1 MSGQKY
7 KALCAEVGQLTA
19 SHSRTI
25 DSMQKAEEK
34 LREAIA
40 LCPNRR
46 DAHGMIAQLMV
57 AHSADGAAKHYL
69 RTVELSVG
77 RDEMW
82 AKSVVMTFDHFLSK
96 RHEVSGLAPPAWW
109 TDETLKSYLSNAKE
123 LLPKCEW
130 RAVRAHAIVLSAPVY
145 AWVTWEVGARTA
157 DELLAAAD
165 SFQALAKLVAA
176 ARKGVY
182 PVPLGVEDMPLLEIS
197 DSDMKCYIALAL
209 QCRRLAS
216 EGGCTADEQRK
227 QLQLRERRREQVEQ
241 VADSTDEWI
250 DGWMDRER
258 KIDK

>member
-123 LLPKCEW
+123 RAIGRTRASRARPKT
-130 RAVRAHAIVLSAPVY
+130 VRL
-145 AWVTWEVGARTA
+145 
-157 DELLAAAD
+157 
-165 SFQALAKLVAA
+165 
-176 ARKGVY
+176 
-182 PVPLGVEDMPLLEIS
+182 
-197 DSDMKCYIALAL
+197 YIANGPSVRHESRQQGA
-209 QCRRLAS
+209 AVS
-216 EGGCTADEQRK
+216 NGTK
-227 QLQLRERRREQVEQ
+227 QGDTLFQKK
-241 VADSTDEWI
+241 SHPW
-250 DGWMDRER
+250 
-258 KIDK
+258 KPF